1 MDSYLAAQDA
11 VLPLP
16 LFNGFQLVT
25 SEKLKVATKK
35 NQKTPVHPVFEL
47 CQTIWERAE
56 QVTQALDQ
64 YLLSLKATAL
74 KYLND
79 ELPIR
84 KQKQN
89 IQHFDD
95 LLNRVKQ
102 GLEEP
107 GGEELAAAIRE
118 RYRAAL
124 IDEFQDTDP
133 VQYAIF
139 HNLFRGGQ
147 GALFLIGDP
156 KQAIYSFRGADIFTY
171 MKASRHVDRI
181 ATLTTNWRSQP
192 GLIQAVNTLFG
203 AASNPFVY
211 QDIAFHL
218 ASPSSDT
225 EAEPL
230 LIDGRP
236 EPPLKLWFL
245 GADQVEGVKGLI
257 PKPQVQTLLRR
268 AVAAEIS
275 RLLELASKQQALI
288 GEMPL
293 KASDIAILVR
303 TNEEA
308 RRMQQDLAVLRIPA
322 VLYSTEDVFDSHE
335 AMEMERIL
343 TGIILSHREG
353 LVRAALATDIMGRRG
368 DDLAA
373 LLADEKLWEKAI
385 VTFRGYFELWH
396 EQGFMRM
403 FRHLMLQEKVRS
415 RLLSCPD
422 GERRVTNVLH
432 LSEILHQEAW
442 ERKLGPNELVK
453 WLAEQRNPQL
463 RRGQETQLRLESD
476 ENAVKVVTIHKSKG
490 LEYPVVFCPFA
501 WGSSRRKD
509 DKSPFT
515 FHDANHDWALTLDLG
530 SPERE
535 GNRVLA
541 EKETLAEN
549 VRLLYVA
556 LTRAK
561 KRCYLAWG
569 RFNTAETSAPAYLF
583 HHRGGAE
590 SLNPVAETAAAF
602 KELDDSSM
610 LERLR
615 EIERLSAG
623 SVELAHL
630 PPGPG
635 KKVTGAMSEAG
646 VLSCRKFHAAIDTSW
661 RVSSFSSLVSDA
673 AQTAELPDRDE
684 SDRPTSADVEAID
697 PALPGQKADIFSFPR
712 GAKAGTLLHDILEHL
727 DFTESDPRVMENL
740 VAEKLNEY
748 GFDPAWQGA
757 VCAMLDRVLAVPL
770 GINGEAFSLSS
781 IAGGDR
787 LNELEFYCALQP
799 ITPASLQKL
808 FSRYLKN
815 APDLPRLPENFSPSP
830 ELQNVKPLLRRKTSN
845 LC

>member
-1 MDSYLAAQDA
+1 
-11 VLPLP
+11 
-16 LFNGFQLVT
+16 
-25 SEKLKVATKK
+25 
-35 NQKTPVHPVFEL
+35 
-47 CQTIWERAE
+47 
-56 QVTQALDQ
+56 
-64 YLLSLKATAL
+64 
-74 KYLND
+74 
-79 ELPIR
+79 
-84 KQKQN
+84 
-89 IQHFDD
+89 
-95 LLNRVKQ
+95 
-102 GLEEP
+102 
-107 GGEELAAAIRE
+107 
-118 RYRAAL
+118 
-124 IDEFQDTDP
+124 
-133 VQYAIF
+133 
-139 HNLFRGGQ
+139 
-147 GALFLIGDP
+147 
-156 KQAIYSFRGADIFTY
+156 
-171 MKASRHVDRI
+171 
-181 ATLTTNWRSQP
+181 
-192 GLIQAVNTLFG
+192 
-203 AASNPFVY
+203 
-211 QDIAFHL
+211 
-218 ASPSSDT
+218 
-225 EAEPL
+225 
-230 LIDGRP
+230 
-236 EPPLKLWFL
+236 
-245 GADQVEGVKGLI
+245 
-257 PKPQVQTLLRR
+257 
-268 AVAAEIS
+268 
-275 RLLELASKQQALI
+275 
-288 GEMPL
+288 MPL

-353 LVRAALATDIMGRRG
+353 LVRAALATDIMGRGG

-442 ERKLGPNELVK
+442 ERKLGLNELLK

-569 RFNTAETSAPAYLF
+569 PFNTAETSAPAYLF

-630 PPGPG
+630 PLGPG

-697 PALPGQKADIFSFPR
+697 PALPGRKADIFSFPR

-787 LNELEFYCALQP
+787 LNELEFYCALKP

-815 APDLPRLPENFSPSP
+815 APDLPRLLENFSPSL
-830 ELQNVKPLLRRKTSN
+830 ELENVKPLLKPENVSPLSPKGGEGGFSSPAAAALVRQPSSN
-845 LC
+845 QSIGNLFPWVAEKFPEHLGRLNFHPTRGFMRGFVDLVFRYGGRFYLVDWKSNHLGNSIEDYHQEALVQAMLRDYYLLQYHLYTVALDRYLALRLPDYHYDRDFGGIFYIFLRGVDPVAGARYGVYRDRPPQELIAALVAGLIA